1 MAVARIRTGLPLDRF
16 AELAGVHPLHF
27 NQITRGTCGDPI
39 LQHGWQMDGSEE
51 LIGRIG
57 REDVAIA
64 IQQAESMIEGW
75 LGHPLVPRWIEDEEG
90 TFPWSGGGGYPALTL
105 GWHKYI
111 SGGIEQLVEIES
123 GVGVTYVDSD
133 GDGYPEVAEITLTG
147 TNILNA
153 EEYAVFYPGEG
164 GDGSTAWEIRH
175 IRKITV
181 TPTGGG
187 LGNVTIQMRREQF
200 VLPEL
205 ITSLDAMEVDGDLDA
220 NFLETVD
227 VYRRYNDPQ
236 RQVQFLWPNPQ
247 CGICAGAGCASCS
260 YTTQWGC
267 LRAINARDSFV
278 SLTPATWNADTLEF
292 DSAAWSGYGRPSRA
306 RLWYLAGHQDFK
318 KARPLVDM
326 ADHYAM
332 AVTMLALSLLPGPL
346 CLCTSRSFAKWSEDF
361 ARQESDVEGHTLS
374 FKTSRRVI
382 DNPLGTTAGAK
393 AAYELLRNEKV
404 GEAANYAFR

>member
-16 AELAGVHPLHF
+16 AELAGFHPLHF
-27 NQITRGTCGDPI
+27 NQITRGSCGDPI

-64 IQQAESMIEGW
+64 IQQAESMIESW

-90 TFPWSGGGGYPALTL
+90 AFVSSYGYPALTL

-111 SGGIEQLVEIES
+111 SGGIEQKVEIET
-123 GVGVTYVDSD
+123 GVEVEYSDTD
-133 GDGYPEVAEITLTG
+133 GDGYPETATVVVSG
-147 TNILNA
+147 TTILNP
-153 EEYAVFYPGEG
+153 EEFAVFYPEM
-164 GDGSTAWEIRH
+164 DGSEEWEIRH
-175 IRKITV
+175 LRKV
-181 TPTGGG
+181 SVVELGGG
-187 LGNVTIQMRREQF
+187 LADVTITLRREQL
-200 VLPEL
+200 VLPDL
-205 ITSLDAMEVDGDLDA
+205 ITSLAADEVDGDDDD
-220 NFLETVD
+220 NFLTEVD

-247 CGICAGAGCASCS
+247 CGLCAGAGCTGCT

-267 LRAINARDSFV
+267 MRAINARDSLV
-278 SLTPATWNADTLEF
+278 ALTPGTWNTEDLVF
-292 DSAAWSGYGRPSRA
+292 DSAGWSGYGRPMRA
-306 RLWYLAGHQDFK
+306 RLWYLAGHQDFR

-361 ARQESDVEGHTLS
+361 ARQESDVEGRTLS
-374 FKTSRRVI
+374 FKTSKRVI
-382 DNPLGTTAGAK
+382 DSPLGTTAGAK
-393 AAYELLRNEKV
+393 AAYELLKNEKV